1 MSISTQIPEYPM
13 QRAPGCP
20 FDPPPALAKVHH
32 STPISRVRLWDNS
45 TPWLITSYQHVR
57 DILRDPR
64 VSADPNQPGFPHTTQ
79 ASKARLQQ
87 EPTFIHMDG
96 AEHIAGRR
104 LLTSEFTVKKMQALR
119 PRIQDIVDN
128 LIDDMLA
135 GPKPVDLVKGFALP
149 VALLV
154 ICEMIG
160 VPYADRELFHRN
172 SEAIHSASA
181 TPEQMLAAS
190 AELRNYLGELVE
202 RRSGEPSDDLLSRL
216 AVEQLRTGNMS
227 GPELGRMGMLLLV
240 GGHATTANM
249 IALGTALLLSLPDQ
263 LQIIRT
269 TDDPQLIETAVEEL
283 LRYLTI
289 PQLGRRRVAL
299 QDIEIGGQLIR
310 AGEGIIAAA
319 DIANRDESAYPNPDH
334 VDLQRQAPPNLAFSE
349 GVHQCL
355 GQRLARLELQVV
367 YSTLYRRIPYLAL
380 AIPFDELEFKHDMAF
395 YGVRELPVTW

>member
-1 MSISTQIPEYPM
+1 MSISTQIPDYPI
-13 QRAPGCP
+13 RRDASCP
-20 FDPPPALAKVHH
+20 FSPSPTLADIHH
-32 STPISRVRLWDNS
+32 GAPISRVRLWDNS
-45 TPWLITSYQHVR
+45 TPWLITSYEHVR
-57 DILRDPR
+57 TILRDPR
-64 VSADPNQPGFPHTTQ
+64 VSVDPSHPGFPHTTP
-79 ASKARLQQ
+79 ASSARLQQ

-96 AEHIAGRR
+96 AEHLANRR
-104 LLTSEFTVKKMQALR
+104 LLTSEFTVKKMDALR
-119 PRIQDIVDN
+119 PRVQDIVDA

-135 GPKPVDLVKGFALP
+135 GPNPVDLVQAFALP

-154 ICEMIG
+154 ICEMLG
-160 VPYADRELFHRN
+160 VPYADRQLFHRH

-181 TPEQMLAAS
+181 TPEEMLAAS
-190 AELRNYLGELVE
+190 AALRNYLSELVE
-202 RRSGEPSDDLLSRL
+202 RRNDAPCDDLLSRL
-216 AVEQLRTGNMS
+216 AVGQLRTGKMS
-227 GPELGRMGMLLLV
+227 GAKLGRMGMLLLV

-249 IALGTALLLSLPDQ
+249 IALGTALLLSRPEQ

-289 PQLGRRRVAL
+289 PQMGRRRVAVEN
-299 QDIEIGGQLIR
+299 IEIGGQLIR

-319 DIANRDESAYPNPDH
+319 DIANRDESAFPNPDD
-334 VDLQRQAPPNLAFSE
+334 VDVQRQAPPNLTFGE

-367 YSTLYRRIPYLAL
+367 YSTLYRRIPTLAL
-380 AIPFDELEFKHDMAF
+380 AIPPDELEYKHDTAF